1 MFQEAY
7 KQNVHTGDPSARRFV
22 TPLRRV
28 FKRFHASR
36 KRPAPGASLR
46 STNILADSSNIPAGP
61 YPSFE
66 NGAVIIEEKP
76 NPPPAPRPSRLVS
89 PGIRLT
95 PISPLAP
102 TVSSSSNLLINHAA
116 GFGLSHDSPQATN
129 NSAIPSSSSPLAL
142 MPRGDLFQCGLTP
155 IQSVRTIH
163 SIAPN
168 TTSGCTVFAPA
179 LPTTQRVSSV
189 NIARVAAGVD
199 MMDFVDVSPGEA
211 EQTTPTPPSRTVS
224 LQWLPSLVTRRK
236 GHNLSTS
243 ALEVNNS
250 VEERRTSNFM
260 AKLVGSAW
268 GFAGIGFNSM
278 NGHRRT
284 QSTAPP
290 ATASAVHETGIPS
303 DSDSLPLIPLGKCSI
318 ERAVLDTASRL
329 SPISNA
335 SDRESFT
342 NGLLLANSAFRM
354 TGSKSGRA
362 LDGSDYEIGSSN
374 EKKVP
379 EHEIEERPKKKRRGS
394 VAEHLIRSTA
404 PCPTPGRVTRA
415 MAARQAEIEA
425 MTPTRVTR
433 SASKRLAELANAPA
447 RKSCDELYLDDE
459 YPPSLHNSISTSL
472 VTSLHI
478 HSHPIQINLSLVMP
492 VIQTPPRQQANA
504 GGPSPSP
511 HGRLTRSAA
520 ARSKAEEGNI
530 ASRTRSCS
538 EQTVSTQLTS
548 PARPSIRSTPS
559 CLPMNK
565 LVKPAALKTPNQAQ
579 ALRIPKTGNPKVPTT
594 PKTRPNTRSQARLS
608 TNGPAAV
615 IMAPIPMSSPV
626 DINKNNMGASL
637 SASLRQEMILPYY
650 DDYVG
655 GSESG
660 SSPFIEMGC
669 LANTDIS
676 ALRGGS
682 PNWSQTDSEEECE
695 NLLGFSLQE
704 LSIVPGFPYNDLGM
718 EGLDT
723 QDPDFAP
730 LRTSTEIHLKDTD
743 MSFGDE

>member
-1 MFQEAY
+1 
-7 KQNVHTGDPSARRFV
+7 
-22 TPLRRV
+22 
-28 FKRFHASR
+28 
-36 KRPAPGASLR
+36 
-46 STNILADSSNIPAGP
+46 
-61 YPSFE
+61 
-66 NGAVIIEEKP
+66 
-76 NPPPAPRPSRLVS
+76 
-89 PGIRLT
+89 
-95 PISPLAP
+95 
-102 TVSSSSNLLINHAA
+102 
-116 GFGLSHDSPQATN
+116 
-129 NSAIPSSSSPLAL
+129 
-142 MPRGDLFQCGLTP
+142 
-155 IQSVRTIH
+155 
-163 SIAPN
+163 
-168 TTSGCTVFAPA
+168 
-179 LPTTQRVSSV
+179 
-189 NIARVAAGVD
+189 
-199 MMDFVDVSPGEA
+199 
-211 EQTTPTPPSRTVS
+211 
-224 LQWLPSLVTRRK
+224 
-236 GHNLSTS
+236 
-243 ALEVNNS
+243 
-250 VEERRTSNFM
+250 
-260 AKLVGSAW
+260 
-268 GFAGIGFNSM
+268 
-278 NGHRRT
+278 
-284 QSTAPP
+284 
-290 ATASAVHETGIPS
+290 
-303 DSDSLPLIPLGKCSI
+303 
-318 ERAVLDTASRL
+318 
-329 SPISNA
+329 
-335 SDRESFT
+335 
-342 NGLLLANSAFRM
+342 
-354 TGSKSGRA
+354 
-362 LDGSDYEIGSSN
+362 
-374 EKKVP
+374 
-379 EHEIEERPKKKRRGS
+379 
-394 VAEHLIRSTA
+394 
-404 PCPTPGRVTRA
+404 
-415 MAARQAEIEA
+415 
-425 MTPTRVTR
+425 
-433 SASKRLAELANAPA
+433 
-447 RKSCDELYLDDE
+447 
-459 YPPSLHNSISTSL
+459 
-472 VTSLHI
+472 
-478 HSHPIQINLSLVMP
+478 MP

-655 GSESG
+655 GSGSG
-660 SSPFIEMGC
+660 SSPFMEMGC